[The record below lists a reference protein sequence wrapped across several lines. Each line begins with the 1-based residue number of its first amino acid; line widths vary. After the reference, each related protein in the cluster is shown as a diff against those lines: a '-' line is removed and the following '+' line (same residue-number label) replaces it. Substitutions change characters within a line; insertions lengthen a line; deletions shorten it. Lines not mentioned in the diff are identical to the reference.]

1 MSKITKLTKLT
12 EDQINQLDVY
22 RDNWIGI
29 GMSTAPL
36 EFNKAK
42 DAVCKAY
49 RLAGLKEPTQ
59 FDIADSPV
67 HAIKVVQKY
76 APNLKPRDI
85 FNEMSYGNHDASWLG
100 FYDYFRNVCNL
111 KVCNK
116 LEGLIDLAKH
126 CGWLNMYED
135 LVVFQHRPVEINMDD
150 QKRIHSDHGP
160 AIQYRDGF
168 AIYAW
173 HGVRI
178 PSDWIENKTSL
189 TPQIALKWENIE
201 QRRAAC
207 EILGWKNILDALKAK
222 TIDEDDDPMIGTLVE
237 VNIPDIGKERF
248 LKVLCGIGREFAI
261 PVPKNMKSA
270 IQANAWTFGIDD
282 VNSFE
287 IPEVRT

>member
-1 MSKITKLTKLT
+1 MSKIKIDALTKEQEALLT
-12 EDQINQLDVY
+12 TY
-22 RDNWIGI
+22 RDKWIGI

-36 EFNKAK
+36 DLEKAK
-42 DAVCKAY
+42 AAVCMAY
-49 RLAGLKEPTQ
+49 RLVGLKEPTR
-59 FDIADSPV
+59 FDVADSPI

-76 APNLKPRDI
+76 DPNLTPSKI
-85 FNEMSYGNHDASWLG
+85 FSEMSYGNHDASWLG
-100 FYDYFRNVCNL
+100 FYEYFRDVCKLEVCNQID
-111 KVCNK
+111 
-116 LEGLIDLAKH
+116 GLINLANH

-178 PSDWIENKTSL
+178 PSEWIEDKASL
-189 TPQIALKWENIE
+189 TAQIALMWENIE

-222 TIDEDDDPMIGTLVE
+222 KIDEDDDPMIGTLVE
-237 VNIPDIGKERF
+237 VNIPDIGEERF
-248 LKVLCGIGREFAI
+248 LKVLCGTGREFAI
-261 PVPKNMKSA
+261 PVPKNMKTA